1 MSKRILT
8 LFFSLILILG
18 CRSNDQSTER
28 KANPA
33 AAGFNMEASDDEAIA
48 IADSVMEAM
57 GGRKNWDQTKIISWN
72 FFGRRTHTWN
82 KKTGRDRIE
91 IPEQNLVIDFNVNS
105 KEGTVTK
112 NGIEMTHPDSV
123 QKYVNLGYEMWAND
137 SYWLL
142 MPYKLKDS
150 GVTLQYTGLDTMQ
163 TGEPAHKL
171 QLTFDSVG
179 VTPENRYYV
188 YVDTADYLVR
198 QWAYFPKA
206 NMDAPRFVLP
216 WKEYQKYGRIMLS
229 GNRGEYSISDI
240 KVMDEWPESE

>member
-8 LFFSLILILG
+8 LFFSFILILG

-33 AAGFNMEASDDEAIA
+33 AAGFNMEASDDKAIA